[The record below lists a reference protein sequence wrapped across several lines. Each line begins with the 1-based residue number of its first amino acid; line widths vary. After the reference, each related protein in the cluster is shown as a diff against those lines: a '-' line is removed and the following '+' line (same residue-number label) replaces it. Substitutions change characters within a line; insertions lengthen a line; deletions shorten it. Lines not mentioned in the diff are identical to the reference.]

1 MLGSSRDGWTN
12 SKRSSILKN
21 IEERLVG
28 APPKPLKSRISEATT
43 RLRIQSSKL
52 GQTANKMEVRD
63 KQMFDKVVKA
73 VMSKDKERATMYA
86 NECAEVRKVAKLVIS
101 SQLALERVQVRMETV
116 SDMGDI
122 LISVAPAVEVIR
134 GIKDTIRM
142 VVPEV
147 SFELDQIQSM
157 LSETVI
163 EAGHMYDRSYSMD
176 ATEEAEKILGEANAV
191 AEQRIK
197 ERFPDFPQSST
208 ASSNE
213 PILPSFGQNF

>member
-1 MLGSSRDGWTN
+1 MMGGSRDSWVG
-12 SKRSSILKN
+12 SRKPSILKS
-21 IEERLVG
+21 IEEKLVG
-28 APPKPLKSRISEATT
+28 ASPKPLKSRISEAVT
-43 RLRIQSSKL
+43 RLRIQSNKL
-52 GQTANKMEVRD
+52 GQTANRMEIRD
-63 KQMFDKVVKA
+63 KRMFGKVVKA
-73 VMSKDKERATMYA
+73 VMSKDQERATMYA
-86 NECAEVRKVAKLVIS
+86 NECAEVRKVAKLIIS

-116 SDMGDI
+116 GDMGDI
-122 LISVAPAVEVIR
+122 LISVAPAVEVIQ

-147 SFELDQIQSM
+147 SFELDQIHSM

-176 ATEEAEKILGEANAV
+176 ATEEAGKILGEANAV
-191 AEQRIK
+191 AEQRVK

-208 ASSNE
+208 ATSNE